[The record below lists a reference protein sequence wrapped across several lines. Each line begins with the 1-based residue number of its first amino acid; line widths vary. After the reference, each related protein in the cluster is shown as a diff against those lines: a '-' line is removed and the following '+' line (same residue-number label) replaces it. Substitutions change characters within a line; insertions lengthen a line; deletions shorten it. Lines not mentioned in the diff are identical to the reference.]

1 MFDLDNVFL
10 EPGSH
15 DDVSAGV
22 CALELVTTPLPA
34 TDGEAVAC
42 WEAAP
47 WA

>member
-22 CALELVTTPLPA
+22 CALELVSFLA
-34 TDGEAVAC
+34 NEAVAR